1 MCVLLSGTEII
12 VILVFMLLN
21 EQIQIALICNVKSL
35 NKIITAVV
43 IKPVLEAP
51 LPLQNF
57 VCFPYLTFM
66 LMMYTGKRKR
76 DSNFRND
83 SVFGKGR

>member
-1 MCVLLSGTEII
+1 M

-35 NKIITAVV
+35 NKMITAAV

-51 LPLQNF
+51 LPCKF
-57 VCFPYLTFM
+57 CMFPLSNIYVDDVH
-66 LMMYTGKRKR
+66 RKKEER
-76 DSNFRND
+76 QYFRTD